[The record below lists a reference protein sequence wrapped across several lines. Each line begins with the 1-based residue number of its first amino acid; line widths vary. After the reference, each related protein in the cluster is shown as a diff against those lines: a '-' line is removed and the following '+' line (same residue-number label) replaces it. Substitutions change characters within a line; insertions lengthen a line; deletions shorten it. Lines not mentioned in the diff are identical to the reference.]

1 MDNAAGCRFLTG
13 LHAHETAPDEDAA
26 AVQESR
32 DDVTSQ
38 QGNVCP
44 RFADVRCEVL
54 VQSSCQGSF
63 GILLAR
69 RLPEQCCALCI
80 DFIGSESIMRDRVV
94 SGLRRHVVSR
104 SARNWI
110 GMSFCLR
117 YEQTHATSSCI
128 FFLPRVSYYTLLS
141 TTQRHPQPRLQ
152 QTPSSIINPTP
163 TAAPQSVVVERVNR
177 SLRLSRLDLFSSP
190 PRSSNLSTSALA
202 DAPQFN
208 KGRSLH
214 SWLRA
219 WSR

>member
-1 MDNAAGCRFLTG
+1 MSAHDLLMFAVKCSCNRAVKGALASCWREGFRSSAAPSASTSLGANPLCVTVLY
-13 LHAHETAPDEDAA
+13 PDC
-26 AVQESR
+26 
-32 DDVTSQ
+32 DDMLSVDQLGIGS
-38 QGNVCP
+38 VCP
-44 RFADVRCEVL
+44 FASDMSKPTQRA
-54 VQSSCQGSF
+54 F
-63 GILLAR
+63 
-69 RLPEQCCALCI
+69 
-80 DFIGSESIMRDRVV
+80 V
-94 SGLRRHVVSR
+94 S
-104 SARNWI
+104 
-110 GMSFCLR
+110 
-117 YEQTHATSSCI
+117 